1 MGTFNS
7 AAFCFGIKMTIGDV
21 IAIMRGAVTQIISII
36 APVLGLALIVGLI
49 VAILQAVT
57 SIQEQTLTFLP
68 KLLVILLV
76 IALLGGMMFSS
87 LSEYTVSLFNRIP
100 DFAK

>member
-1 MGTFNS
+1 MS
-7 AAFCFGIKMTIGDV
+7 IGEV
-21 IAIMRGAVTQIISII
+21 ISLMRGAVTQIISII

-49 VAILQAVT
+49 VGILHALT

-68 KLLVILLV
+68 KLLVILLA
-76 IALLGGMMFSS
+76 IAFLGGLMFTS
-87 LSEYTVSLFNRIP
+87 LGEYTIALFNRIP